1 MSNIEDES
9 IDPATV
15 LFEDNHLVIVNK
27 RAGDNVQGD
36 KSGDLPLVEKVRNY
50 IRVKY
55 EKPGNV
61 FCGLIHRLD
70 RPVSGVIAFARTSKG
85 LERMNK
91 LFAEKHP
98 EKVYWAIVEKAPKQK
113 SGQLIHHLDR
123 NEKQNKTYV
132 HDTPKKTTK
141 EARLSYKELI
151 QSDQYTLL
159 EVALET
165 GRHHQIR
172 AQLAAIGCIIKGDL
186 KYGAKRSNPDGSI
199 CLHARKLAFP
209 HPTKE
214 ENIEVFA
221 PVPKDNLW
229 EWFEKA
235 LEKKE

>member
-50 IRVKY
+50 IRVKF

-70 RPVSGVIAFARTSKG
+70 RPVSGIIAFARTSKG

-98 EKVYWAIVEKAPKQK
+98 EKIYWAIVEKEKKKK
-113 SGQLIHHLDR
+113 SAYLIHHLDR

-132 HDTPKKTTK
+132 HDAPKKTTK
-141 EARLSYKELI
+141 EARLTYTELM

-159 EVALET
+159 EVSLET

-199 CLHARKLAFP
+199 CLHARKLSFP

-214 ENIEVFA
+214 EQVTVVA
-221 PVPKDNLW
+221 PVPADKLW
-229 EWFEKA
+229 QWFEQA
-235 LEKKE
+235 LAKKK